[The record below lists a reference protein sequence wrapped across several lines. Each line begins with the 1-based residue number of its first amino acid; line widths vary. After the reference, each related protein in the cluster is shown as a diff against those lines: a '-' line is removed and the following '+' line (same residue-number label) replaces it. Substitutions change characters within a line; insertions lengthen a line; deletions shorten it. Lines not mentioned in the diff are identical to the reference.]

1 MKHLKPFLTGLV
13 MMTGILPTLA
23 QTPTVT
29 TDTRFARG
37 ATMAFG
43 RCKVVASGTTIEEQ
57 GFCWSENPEPTIND
71 NKTTEYLENNGRIYW
86 MKDLKPATIYYA
98 RAYAKATNGNVG
110 YGDVLK
116 IVTIPKGTIR
126 YTIRDGGEGEIKN
139 RITNAVKE
147 AIETYWNNLTSIKNF
162 APSVGYASGTPTAD
176 CSYGGWMRVGS
187 NTSYQRTGT
196 IMHEMLHGV
205 GVIPYADT
213 EWARFNLRS
222 GTSNGAGF
230 TSGSGYW
237 LGDRV
242 TEFLQFWDN
251 NTTAR
256 LNGDY
261 QHMWPYGI
269 NGASEDNGSQALY
282 LGCSMVCQA
291 LGEDGLQHTYS
302 EFAQPYYAFD
312 FDAEKKYYLK
322 NESADGGLYSGY
334 LLEGKNKNLTWKMM
348 SAAEAA
354 SNDSAAWYVSFTP
367 SNQYYQL
374 RNVATGNYITYQSGN
389 FRTVARS
396 TAPTANEN
404 LHVMKSRIDLTIGSG
419 SDTFT
424 GRGFWFIHPTTDWTP
439 PTMTGTRSGV
449 TSQTFNIANSA
460 TQQRWLLL
468 DVDQL
473 SIFDRYGTAG
483 TLARFNERLDG
494 YKKLLEVPYTATGD
508 DVTALFS
515 SAVTKAEGD
524 VSKAKTP
531 DDIINVETTLRTA
544 ALDFLENVSIT
555 DTDQPFDLTFRIA
568 NAQFADES
576 LYGWEFN
583 HEAEANDG
591 VVLLPD
597 LTYHFYQDIEDVPI
611 GNYKLEANAFQSPGT
626 AETVYADYLAGNDN
640 VSAHIYVV
648 KAITREN
655 IKNIMAD
662 RQTSALCTGSDDE
675 VMLADG
681 TFVPVTAKGAAE
693 YFEKGLYDNIVIGS
707 FPRRNVTF
715 RIGARSL
722 KRGDNW
728 WSAFSNFRLYFYGQ
742 AEVPSG
748 IDMIHESEGE
758 SAIYSL
764 TGVKV
769 GTSTHQLPAGIYIKN
784 GKKLLVK

>member
-1 MKHLKPFLTGLV
+1 MKHLRPFLTGLV

-43 RCKVVASGTTIEEQ
+43 RSKVVASGTTIEEQ

-126 YTIRDGGEGEIKN
+126 YTIRDGGTAEQKQ
-139 RITNAVKE
+139 RITNAVVE
-147 AIETYWNNLTSIKNF
+147 AVDTYWNNLTEIKNF
-162 APSVGYASGTPTAD
+162 STSVGFVDGVQTAD
-176 CSYGGWMRVGS
+176 CSYGGWIRVGP
-187 NTSYQRTGT
+187 NASYQRTGT

-205 GVIPYADT
+205 GVIPWADT
-213 EWARFNLRS
+213 EWSRHTLRS
-222 GTSNGAGF
+222 GVNGD
-230 TSGSGYW
+230 GYGTGNW

-242 TEFLQFWDN
+242 TEFLRFWDN
-251 NTTAR
+251 STSEK

-269 NGASEDNGSQALY
+269 NGAQEDNGTAVLY

-302 EFAQPYYAFD
+302 EFAQPYYALD

-334 LLEGKNKNLTWKMM
+334 LLEGKNKNLTWEVM

-389 FRTVARS
+389 FKTVTRT

-424 GRGFWFIHPTTDWTP
+424 GRGFWFIHPTSDWSP

-449 TSQTFNIANSA
+449 TSKSFDIANSA

-468 DVDQL
+468 DSDQL
-473 SIFDRYGTAG
+473 SIFDRYGTIG
-483 TLARFNERLDG
+483 TMARFNERLNG
-494 YKKLLEVPYTATGD
+494 YKQLLEVPYTATGD

-515 SAVTKAEGD
+515 SAVIQAESD

-531 DDIINVETTLRTA
+531 DDILSVETTLRTA

-555 DTDQPFDLTFRIA
+555 DTEQPFDLTFRIS
-568 NAQFADES
+568 NAQFDDES

-583 HEAEANDG
+583 HEAEVQDG
-591 VVLLPD
+591 VILMPD
-597 LTYHFYQDIEDVPI
+597 LVYHFYQDIEDVPI
-611 GNYKLEANAFQSPGT
+611 GNYKLEANAFQSPGS
-626 AETVYADYLAGNDN
+626 AETVYADYLAGNDA

-655 IKNIMAD
+655 VKNIMAD
-662 RQTSALCTGSDDE
+662 RQSTALCAGSEDE

-681 TFVPVTAKGAAE
+681 TYVPATAKGTAA
-693 YFEKGLYDNIVIGS
+693 YFEQGLYDNIVIGS
-707 FPRRNVTF
+707 YPRRNTVF

-722 KRGDNW
+722 KRGDDW

-742 AEVPSG
+742 AEVPSA
-748 IDMIHESEGE
+748 IDMIHESENE
-758 SAIYSL
+758 SEIYSL

-769 GTSTHQLPAGIYIKN
+769 GTSTRHLPAGIYIKN

>member
-13 MMTGILPTLA
+13 MMTGVLPTLA

-86 MKDLKPATIYYA
+86 MKGLKPATIYYA

-116 IVTIPKGTIR
+116 IVTIPKGNIQ
-126 YTIRDGGEGEIKN
+126 YTIRDGGSAEQKQ
-139 RITNAVKE
+139 RITNATVE
-147 AIETYWNNLTSIKNF
+147 AIDTYWNNLTSIKNF
-162 APSVGYASGTPTAD
+162 RPSIGFVDGVPTAD
-176 CSYGGWMRVGS
+176 CSYGGWIRVGA
-187 NTSYQRTGT
+187 NASYQRTGT

-205 GVIPYADT
+205 GVIPWADT
-213 EWARFNLRS
+213 EWSRHNLRS
-222 GTSNGAGF
+222 GVNGDGYG
-230 TSGSGYW
+230 TGYW

-242 TEFLQFWDN
+242 SEFLRFWDN
-251 NTTAR
+251 TTTSQ

-269 NGASEDNGSQALY
+269 NGAHEDNGSQVLY

-291 LGEDGLQHTYS
+291 LGEDGLQHTNS
-302 EFAQPYYAFD
+302 EFAQPYYSLD

-334 LLEGKNKNLTWKMM
+334 LMEGKNKNLTWKVMN
-348 SAAEAA
+348 AAEAA

-374 RNVATGNYITYQSGN
+374 RNAATGNYITYQSEN
-389 FRTVARS
+389 FRTVTRA
-396 TAPTANEN
+396 AKPTAAEN
-404 LHVMKSRIDLTIGSG
+404 LHVMKSRIDLTVGSG
-419 SDTFT
+419 NDTFT
-424 GRGFWFIHPTTDWTP
+424 GRGFWFIHPTSNWTP
-439 PTMTGTRSGV
+439 PAMTGTRSGV
-449 TSQTFNIANSA
+449 TTQSFNIANSA
-460 TQQRWLLL
+460 SQQRWLLL
-468 DVDQL
+468 DVDEL
-473 SIFDRYGTAG
+473 PIFDRYGITG
-483 TLARFNERLDG
+483 TLARFNESLDG
-494 YKKLLEVPYTATGD
+494 YKQLLEVPYTATSD
-508 DVTALFS
+508 DVTTTFS
-515 SAVTKAEGD
+515 SAVATAESN
-524 VSKAKTP
+524 VKKAKTP
-531 DDIINVETTLRTA
+531 NDINDVETTLRTA

-555 DTDQPFDLTFRIA
+555 DADQPFDLTFRIT

-576 LYGWEFN
+576 LFGWEFN
-583 HEAEANDG
+583 HEAESSDG
-591 VVLLPD
+591 VVLFPD
-597 LTYHFYQDIEDVPI
+597 LTYHFYQDIADVPI
-611 GNYKLEANAFQSPGT
+611 GNYKLEVNAFQSPGS
-626 AETVYADYLAGNDN
+626 AETVYADYLAGNDA

-648 KAITREN
+648 KAIIREN
-655 IKNIMAD
+655 IKNIMSD
-662 RQTSALCTGSDDE
+662 RQTTALCDGNDDE
-675 VMLADG
+675 TVLADG
-681 TFVPVTAKGAAE
+681 TFVPKSAKGAAA
-693 YFEKGLYDNIVIGS
+693 YFEQGLYDNVVIGNY
-707 FPRRNVTF
+707 PRRTTTF

-722 KRGDNW
+722 KRGDDW

-742 AEVPSG
+742 AEVPSA
-748 IDMIHESEGE
+748 IEQIQNHETEND
-758 SAIYSL
+758 IYSL

-769 GTSTHQLPAGIYIKN
+769 GTSTRHLPAGIYIKN